1 LVKKIEELEKV
12 IARMN
17 DKRSKEEKETLDKVK
32 GLLED
37 SKWVRSGDW
46 SAKDVEVLNSHLF
59 LTAKPVV
66 YLVNMSEADYKRKG
80 NKWLAKI
87 QEWVTKNNA
96 GPIIPFSAE
105 YEKII
110 IEKKEAEEEEKKA
123 KGEESKGEEKK
134 EEKKDDPP
142 SMITKIIRTGYKAL
156 ELIYFFTAGE
166 DEVRAWT
173 IRDGSKA
180 P

>member
-1 LVKKIEELEKV
+1 VKKLEDLVKT
-12 IARMN
+12 IARTN
-17 DKRSKEEKETLDKVK
+17 DKRAKEEKETLEKVK
-32 GLLED
+32 LLLDEN
-37 SKWVRSGDW
+37 KWVRSGDW
-46 SAKDVEVLNSHLF
+46 SAKDVDVLNIHLF

-87 QEWVTKNNA
+87 KDWVEKNNP

-105 YEKII
+105 FEKAII
-110 IEKKEAEEEEKKA
+110 DKKEAEDEAKKA
-123 KGEESKGEEKK
+123 KGEESKEEVK
-134 EEKKDDPP
+134 EEKKDDGSPP
-142 SMITKIIRTGYKAL
+142 SMISKIIKTGYKAL

>member
-1 LVKKIEELEKV
+1 
-12 IARMN
+12 MN

-32 GLLED
+32 ALLED
-37 SKWVRSGDW
+37 NKWVRSGDW
-46 SAKDVEVLNSHLF
+46 TAKDVEILNAHLF

-66 YLVNMSEADYKRKG
+66 YLVNMSIADYKRKG

-87 QEWVTKNNA
+87 QEWITKNNP

-105 YEKII
+105 YEKGII
-110 IEKKEAEEEEKKA
+110 DKKEDEDEAKKA
-123 KGEESKGEEKK
+123 KGEESKEEVKD
-134 EEKKDDPP
+134 EKKDDGPP
-142 SMITKIIRTGYKAL
+142 SMISKIIKTGYKAL

-173 IRDGSKA
+173 IREGSKA